1 MAARVK
7 KYIEDGRST
16 PGAKAANRRRQFLE
30 TDHRH
35 NERPVRREQVR
46 AKLRRR
52 MPEPPSGS
60 DQKTSVFRNRM
71 RRFSIGGNELARDM
85 LEDTDEQADALLLL
99 NYKR

>member
-1 MAARVK
+1 
-7 KYIEDGRST
+7 
-16 PGAKAANRRRQFLE
+16 
-30 TDHRH
+30 
-35 NERPVRREQVR
+35 
-46 AKLRRR
+46 

-60 DQKTSVFRNRM
+60 DQKTSVFRNRK

>member
-1 MAARVK
+1 M
-7 KYIEDGRST
+7 
-16 PGAKAANRRRQFLE
+16 
-30 TDHRH
+30 
-35 NERPVRREQVR
+35 